1 MARNAPIWKSRGQAI
16 IEFAFIL
23 MVLVFLIFGISEF
36 ARALYTYNTVIQTT
50 REAARWAVVNV
61 TDGGDAA
68 NIARTRNMVVY
79 GNPDTTSGYPR
90 LPGLTT
96 SMVRVSVDAMEVD
109 SNGIAINQR
118 VSVCVGCAPN
128 PQYQFQFMVGFLPT
142 ITMPPYETSLY
153 TESMGFVPP

>member
-1 MARNAPIWKSRGQAI
+1 MARKAPIGKSRGQSM

-61 TDGGDAA
+61 ADNGDTVD
-68 NIARTRNMVVY
+68 IARAKNVVVY
-79 GNPDTTSGYPR
+79 GNPDVATGYPR

-96 SMVRVSVDAMEVD
+96 AIVDVHVEDMELDV
-109 SNGIAINQR
+109 NGVAINQK
-118 VSVCVGCAPN
+118 VSVSVSG
-128 PQYQFQFMVGFLPT
+128 YQFQSMVGFLPT
-142 ITMPPYETSLY
+142 LTMPAYETSLY
-153 TESMGFVPP
+153 TESMGVVPP